1 MALGASVGRLSVA
14 GDCIALTGDLGAG
27 KTRFVRGISSGLGI
41 DPSRVHSPTF
51 VLVNVYRPDTPR
63 GASAPPPARPAPPAL
78 VHIDAYRLTS
88 LHEVDSM
95 GLDGAGDR
103 TITVVEWADRIAAS
117 LPDDRLDVRLTH
129 AGESARTVVVE
140 AVGESW
146 KRRLAS
152 IRLPA

>member
-1 MALGASVGRLSVA
+1 MALGAEVGRLCLA

-27 KTRFVRGISSGLGI
+27 KTRFVRGIASGLGI

-51 VLVNVYRPDTPR
+51 VLVNLYRPDTP
-63 GASAPPPARPAPPAL
+63 GSASAPLPAPPTL

-103 TITVVEWADRIAAS
+103 TITVIEWADRIAAS
-117 LPDDRLDVRLTH
+117 LPDDRLDVRLEH
-129 AGESARTVVVE
+129 AGESARTVEVE

>member
-1 MALGASVGRLSVA
+1 MALGAEVGRLCLA

-27 KTRFVRGISSGLGI
+27 KTRFVRGIASGLGI
-41 DPSRVHSPTF
+41 DPSCVHSPTF
-51 VLVNVYRPDTPR
+51 VLVNLYRPDTPHS
-63 GASAPPPARPAPPAL
+63 ASAPHPTL

-103 TITVVEWADRIAAS
+103 TITVIEWADRIAAS
-117 LPDDRLDVRLTH
+117 LPDDRLDVRLEH
-129 AGESARTVVVE
+129 AGESARTVEVQ